1 MLASIRQRIERLF
14 PRGIVDVVLQVALL
28 QLAYMAYRLVRGW
41 IDDPQGATIAFQ
53 NARDIIGI
61 ERSTGLFFEPHLQSA
76 LGGGTGVIADVS
88 SWVYL
93 NAQVTVTVGALMF
106 LYLRH
111 NDSFYFVRNMFMVA
125 WAIALVGYVV
135 FPTAPPRFF
144 PEWGFVDSVSEYTG
158 VDPKDAPVNALFT
171 NRLFALHTVSLF
183 LGYSALSV
191 AFCAGV
197 MYLLLFD
204 EIAHKRVG
212 RMFARLPSLDDLD
225 RLGHRTVVLGFV
237 LLTAGIA
244 VGMVWS
250 RREWGVAWVWES
262 KTVWTLLSWT
272 VYLGYLV
279 TRRVYGWQGQRAAWL
294 AALGFALS
302 IITLLGSNALFASR
316 RHWF

>member
-1 MLASIRQRIERLF
+1 MLVSIRQRIERLF

-111 NDSFYFVRNMFMVA
+111 NNSFYFVRNMFMVA
-125 WAIALVGYVV
+125 WCIALVGYMV

-144 PEWGFVDSVSEYTG
+144 PEWGFVDSVADFTG
-158 VDPKDAPVNALFT
+158 VDPTNPTANALF
-171 NRLFALHTVSLF
+171 NPYAAVPSMHVAFALMI
-183 LGYSALSV
+183 GMPLSILCKHRPV
-191 AFCAGV
+191 RMFWRVYPLLVTFVIV
-197 MYLLLFD
+197 MTGNHFLFD
-204 EIAHKRVG
+204 A
-212 RMFARLPSLDDLD
+212 
-225 RLGHRTVVLGFV
+225 VLGG
-237 LLTAGIA
+237 LTF
-244 VGMVWS
+244 
-250 RREWGVAWVWES
+250 
-262 KTVWTLLSWT
+262 
-272 VYLGYLV
+272 
-279 TRRVYGWQGQRAAWL
+279 L
-294 AALGFALS
+294 AAAATATWMARARTSWRFSPEPARVS
-302 IITLLGSNALFASR
+302 A
-316 RHWF
+316 